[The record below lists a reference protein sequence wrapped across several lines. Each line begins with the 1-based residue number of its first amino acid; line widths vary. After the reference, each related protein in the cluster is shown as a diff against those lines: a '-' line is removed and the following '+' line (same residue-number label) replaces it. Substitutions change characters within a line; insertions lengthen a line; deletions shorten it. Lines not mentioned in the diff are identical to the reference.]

1 MKPDDLIRL
10 KHILDAARE
19 TLSLSSGYKRVD
31 LDTNRMLT
39 LALIKDIEII
49 GEAAVNISK
58 ETKYELDQ
66 IDWQRIIGMRNRLVH
81 VYFKIDLNILWNT
94 IQYDIPELINELEK
108 LLES

>member
-66 IDWQRIIGMRNRLVH
+66 IDVNLLNATIDSKLSCYIDKSIIANTKSRCEQEVESW
-81 VYFKIDLNILWNT
+81 LNT
-94 IQYDIPELINELEK
+94 HYK
-108 LLES
+108 KC